1 MDYRPKTTTS
11 YATQRGRDSGAEP
24 QLLVPHSSAGF
35 LCAHCPCH
43 PGEHC
48 VYPPPASLCI
58 SLPDHSQ
65 ELLHHQAGLRSQN
78 LYPEKAEVILGPA
91 ESAVGTSSIYT
102 AHVQRTPWPPH
113 HHSSDT
119 EPRGW
124 SQRLVRSAQAHF
136 QAHAFSERHMLRS
149 ALCACYKAAGMEE
162 AKGQGW
168 ELTPGWSSW
177 LWDRWPLPTADFC

>member
-91 ESAVGTSSIYT
+91 ESAMGTSSIYT
-102 AHVQRTPWPPH
+102 AHVQRTPWPPTTTTAQTQ
-113 HHSSDT
+113 SPGAGANGWSDLPKHT
-119 EPRGW
+119 SKPMLSRRGTCCALPSVRVTRQRGWRRPRG
-124 SQRLVRSAQAHF
+124 
-136 QAHAFSERHMLRS
+136 
-149 ALCACYKAAGMEE
+149 KAG
-162 AKGQGW
+162 
-168 ELTPGWSSW
+168 S
-177 LWDRWPLPTADFC
+177 

>member
-91 ESAVGTSSIYT
+91 ESAMGTSSIYT
-102 AHVQRTPWPPH
+102 AHVQRTPWPPPPPQLRH
-113 HHSSDT
+113 RARGL
-119 EPRGW
+119 EPTAGQICP
-124 SQRLVRSAQAHF
+124 STLPSPCF
-136 QAHAFSERHMLRS
+136 LGEAHA
-149 ALCACYKAAGMEE
+149 ALCPLCVLQGSGDGG
-162 AKGQGW
+162 GQGAR
-168 ELTPGWSSW
+168 LGANSW
-177 LWDRWPLPTADFC
+177 MEQLALGSLATANC